1 MTQTTANVAI
11 NGDELR
17 RRRQL
22 AGETQDSFA
31 ALADISPAYVSH
43 IEAGRRQTVSPPAF
57 VRICNAL
64 GIATDDRELL
74 VRKQAAA

>member
-17 RRRQL
+17 RRRWL

-31 ALADISPAYVSH
+31 ALADISPAYISH
-43 IEAGRRQTVSPPAF
+43 IEAGRRTTISPPYF

-64 GIATDDRELL
+64 GIPEADRELMI
-74 VRKQAAA
+74 RNQDAA